1 MTLEG
6 GEIRGDGIVE
16 SDGLDD
22 EVDEG
27 GKDDEKEEGAKR
39 FWEREW
45 VDGDAKEPGQ
55 SKLGEEDSR
64 DKYKYTGEREGCH
77 LV

>member
-1 MTLEG
+1 MQ
-6 GEIRGDGIVE
+6 
-16 SDGLDD
+16 
-22 EVDEG
+22 
-27 GKDDEKEEGAKR
+27 KEEGAKR

-45 VDGDAKEPGQ
+45 VDGDAKEPGE

-64 DKYKYTGEREGCH
+64 DKYKYTGAREGCH